1 LRPNTEGTEDSS
13 KPTGPQHKVVDQD
26 AQKYTEVVRNKQD
39 RKKMPSHDCVNCKKF
54 FADDAKAKQMSVEEY
69 LAKYNHSRHRCLGT
83 VRVFRQKFTLEDA
96 IGSHACSLEAN
107 MRVTNGIPLGSS
119 LSYRLTL

>member
-1 LRPNTEGTEDSS
+1 MAHATEAISNLGGHPLQYIGLWRT
-13 KPTGPQHKVVDQD
+13 Q
-26 AQKYTEVVRNKQD
+26 
-39 RKKMPSHDCVNCKKF
+39 
-54 FADDAKAKQMSVEEY
+54 
-69 LAKYNHSRHRCLGT
+69 LGT

-119 LSYRLTL
+119 LLLPVHTVICVQTLKVRTHPHQSILMVDTLNS